1 MNVEHLK
8 NIVSPLPYDV
18 ETRLFAIATN
28 AVQEA
33 REAKNRGRTPFSDND
48 LKVIQ
53 AIKAALL
60 RIEQEGQ
67 VIQEKEHAPL
77 VSQETKTDPVLDKVH
92 TMLESELLEVVD
104 RQRQVLDKPQEIKK
118 PIIK

>member
-1 MNVEHLK
+1 MALNLEKLQT
-8 NIVSPLPYDV
+8 IVAALPYDI

-33 REAKNRGRTPFSDND
+33 RAARNRYNTPFSDND

-60 RIEQEGQ
+60 RVEAEGQ
-67 VIQEKEHAPL
+67 TKEEQEHAPL
-77 VSQETKTDPVLDKVH
+77 VSKQQKSDQVLDKVH
-92 TMLESELLEVVD
+92 NMLEAELQEVVD
-104 RQRQVLDKPQEIKK
+104 RHSPEKKANDK
-118 PIIK
+118 

>member
-8 NIVSPLPYDV
+8 NIVSPVPYDV

-33 REAKNRGRTPFSDND
+33 REAKGRGNTPFSDND

-53 AIKAALL
+53 AIKAALF
-60 RIEQEGQ
+60 RVEQEGQ

-77 VSQETKTDPVLDKVH
+77 VSKETKSDPVLDKVH
-92 TMLESELLEVVD
+92 TMLEAEILQEVVD
-104 RQRQVLDKPQEIKK
+104 RQKPEEIKK
-118 PIIK
+118 PIAK